1 MGGVLDPGRRSP
13 WLPRQCLTSAY
24 IQIKQR
30 YANTPDNWIW
40 GAGMPL
46 IKVNLQLP
54 CKKVNVSRKLGCFC
68 CLTLQPAKPQ
78 TTTTARGLTQ
88 NDISGGKKQE
98 GGLRAITEVRNAPD
112 DNRRH
117 LGRGRPDQTSPPGG
131 SQASISST
139 AA

>member
-1 MGGVLDPGRRSP
+1 
-13 WLPRQCLTSAY
+13 
-24 IQIKQR
+24 
-30 YANTPDNWIW
+30 
-40 GAGMPL
+40 MPL

-117 LGRGRPDQTSPPGG
+117 LGRGRPD
-131 SQASISST
+131 
-139 AA
+139 